1 MGIFYPQS
9 AMALRVLWENMQKT
23 TDITT
28 AQYDLPVTP
37 KRVEV
42 NINSYR
48 EADTFSA
55 DLDFKNFPFDPRAM
69 RAVGVTIYMEDMKR
83 LRDEF
88 GQEVRIV
95 PGPSNIVFQ
104 GFVDEESIKLD
115 ESAGVITLSG
125 RDYTS
130 LLLDRPFITAKGTIP
145 TLDLGLPL
153 DTCIQLLLSALPETR
168 AIKVVNRTGADLPV
182 VAKYAGDYN
191 ALAGQKNSERKD
203 KYWEVIQ
210 DLVGRAALICYIEI
224 DKLVITNPRALYG
237 ETKAKQ
243 FIYGKNL
250 KSLEFKRKLGRVKG
264 FNIQVQS
271 LHVEKKQVLI
281 AKIPEQA
288 SDAWLASLG
297 IPKEPVKIPRMGA
310 GGQVTQENAPYLT
323 FSVPDITEQSQ
334 LIRIGE
340 KTFEEVG
347 RQEIEGTL
355 ETKDMIVGEITSNEL
370 GYAVGG
376 KSKANKLQVG
386 FGAVVGVEAGITAGQ
401 GTFDLLK
408 IRNATPIAVL
418 IDWEDLQ
425 AISQETDPGTRYQYL
440 KEHCYSEQVASALAT
455 VIGKY
460 PNVFYT
466 RSVKFSM
473 SADDGFSCSID
484 FINYVRA
491 PKK

>member
-1 MGIFYPQS
+1 MGVFYPQA
-9 AMALRVLWENMQKT
+9 AMVLRVLWENMQKT

-55 DLDFKNFPFDPRAM
+55 DLDFKNFPFDPRSM

-83 LRDEF
+83 LRDEY

-95 PGPSNIVFQ
+95 PGPNNVIFQ

-130 LLLDRPFITAKGTIP
+130 LLLDRPFITANGTVP
-145 TLDLGLPL
+145 TIDLGLPL
-153 DTCIQLLLSALPETR
+153 DTAIQLLLSSLPETR
-168 AIKVVNRTGADLPV
+168 AIKVDNRTGSALPV
-182 VAKYAGDYN
+182 IAKYAGDYN
-191 ALAGQKNSERKD
+191 ALAGQKSADRKD

-210 DLVGRAALICYIEI
+210 DLVGRAALICFIEI
-224 DKLVITNPRALYG
+224 DKLVITNPRALFG

-271 LHVEKKQVLI
+271 LDYRNKTVLT

-288 SDAWLASLG
+288 SDEWITALG
-297 IPKEPVKIPRMGA
+297 IPKEAVKIPKVGA

-323 FSVPDITEQSQ
+323 FSVPNITDQAQ

-347 RQEIEGTL
+347 RQEIEGTI
-355 ETKDMIVGEITSNEL
+355 ETKDMVVSEIKANEL

-376 KSKANKLQVG
+376 KSDAIKVSDG
-386 FGAVVGVEAGITAGQ
+386 FNV
-401 GTFDLLK
+401 LK

-418 IDWEDLQ
+418 MDWEDLQ
-425 AISQETDPGTRYQYL
+425 AISQERDFGTRVQYL
-440 KEHCYSEQVASALAT
+440 KEHCYSEKVASALAT

-466 RSVKFSM
+466 RSIKFQM
-473 SADDGFSCSID
+473 SADDGFSCNIE